1 MSNKR
6 ILCLWCRANNLNG
19 GSDPLLDI
27 PTPEVEE
34 HQRPSKRLRRLQRI
48 SRANEEIR
56 KLHAKYCADP
66 LEVEYGVEF
75 TRTHEDMYADF
86 IAIEERLDGYTVKR
100 IRGVFSSSTIR
111 RAAAKVFDYEDRRK
125 SIENSRLAA
134 PKSKERDSRKF
145 ETVGHRNGRIPVE
158 RTWG

>member
-1 MSNKR
+1 MNKR
-6 ILCLWCRANNLNG
+6 ILCHLYRTINLGN

-34 HQRPSKRLRRLQRI
+34 RQKPSKRLRRLQRI
-48 SRANEEIR
+48 AKANEEIR
-56 KLHAKYCADP
+56 RLHAHYCADP

-75 TRTHEDMYADF
+75 TRTTEDMYADF
-86 IAIEERLDGYTVKR
+86 ILIEERLDGYTVKR

-111 RAAAKVFDYEDRRK
+111 RAAVKAFPYEDRRRG
-125 SIENSRLAA
+125 IEASKLAATQSQERNSRR
-134 PKSKERDSRKF
+134 EQEFD
-145 ETVGHRNGRIPVE
+145 HRNGRIPVE